1 MSKQFSPMLAGKFD
15 PAKQKFPCLASPK
28 LDGVR
33 AIVKG
38 GVLLSRKLLPI
49 PNKALQA
56 RFGIP
61 ELEGFDGE
69 LIVGMPNAE
78 DVYNRTIREVMTID
92 GADTANFHIFDKYNI
107 PEVEYLKRLGDVF
120 QLKNTCILFGVRVF
134 RVPQVQLDNMADL
147 DNFEAHNLD
156 AGFEGIMIRSL
167 DGKYKHGRSTTN
179 EGGLL
184 KVKRFVDSEAIITGM
199 EEKMHNAN
207 EATKDETGH
216 TKRSTHQENQ
226 HGLDTMGALLLKDLH
241 TGVEFKCGT
250 GFDDATRAWYWER
263 RFTPPNWPIVKYKS
277 FPVGVKD
284 KPRHPVYIGIRD
296 PRDM

>member
-92 GADTANFHIFDKYNI
+92 GADTATYYAFDLHDMVGTFDARYRHVANYANFDA
-107 PEVEYLKRLGDVF
+107 R
-120 QLKNTCILFGVRVF
+120 VRI
-134 RVPQVQLDNMADL
+134 VPHVVINDMAALDA
-147 DNFEAHNLD
+147 FEAFNLD
-156 AGFEGIMIRSL
+156 QGFEGIMLRSFAAP
-167 DGKYKHGRSTTN
+167 YKSGRSTTN

-226 HGLDTMGALLLKDLH
+226 HGMNTMGALLLKDLH

-250 GFDDATRAWYWER
+250 GFDDATRARYWLMKDIDKKL
-263 RFTPPNWPIVKYKS
+263 WPIVKYKS